1 MASTLRSACT
11 GTTEIPVASV
21 LRQVPTAHR
30 FARASVGYGVAGAHG
45 SDTETDLKATS
56 ARTIGMPGV
65 AWALWAAMAWP
76 TSAQQRGFQPAD
88 YYDLVNV
95 GDVAVSPEGDLV
107 AFTVTRILEEENR
120 RLREVWMQAL
130 ENGRP
135 TGDPYRFTAPTLDS
149 FAPRWSP
156 DGALLSF
163 TSQRGD
169 EDNSTWFVRVSGPG
183 GEAFRIEGVRG
194 APVWSADGEWI
205 AYLALAE
212 DTESDEREGWIAPD
226 ALSNTLDPER
236 FDGRVVTSTRYKT
249 DGTITL
255 RPHFSV
261 NESDDLYLVSAE
273 GGIPRRLTA
282 LPFDKSDVRWS
293 PDGRTL
299 YFSGDENQNDESNNE
314 ELTRDIWA
322 VRVTDGSVTDLTPD
336 PGSEASPS
344 PSPDGT
350 RLAYIFTAERGAEQD
365 LMVVD
370 VGADGR
376 FTTEPTNL
384 TEGWDLE
391 PGAPQW
397 SADGTAIL
405 FSASV
410 SGNRHLFRVAAAAG
424 PVIQVTEGDRQLT
437 SVSLSDRGHIMAYA
451 ATDAVSPLE
460 LYVARGDGTAERRA
474 TEFNEGWMDRVSLVP
489 PERLTWMV
497 GDSVEVEGWVIKPVG
512 YTPGARYPLI
522 LKIHGGPHS
531 AYGNT
536 FFPTFHVLSSAGF
549 LVLYSNPRGSSGYG
563 HEFKYATRGQWGV
576 RDSEDYLSG
585 VDAALAQ
592 YPEADSTRLGVSGG
606 SYGGF
611 MTNWLTATTDRFHAA
626 VTSRSIVNWESW
638 WGSSDAQAL
647 TEYEFFGAP
656 WERRNLYRRLS
667 PISYVENVT
676 APTLIIHSEN
686 DYRTPIGDAE
696 QWFMALKNLGVPVE
710 MVRYPR
716 SSHGL
721 SRTGEPWLIVDRL
734 ERIRSWFEHWL
745 VEQAPTVSGGE

>member
-1 MASTLRSACT
+1 
-11 GTTEIPVASV
+11 
-21 LRQVPTAHR
+21 
-30 FARASVGYGVAGAHG
+30 
-45 SDTETDLKATS
+45 
-56 ARTIGMPGV
+56 
-65 AWALWAAMAWP
+65 MAWP

-88 YYDLVNV
+88 YYDLVSV

-107 AFTVTRILEEENR
+107 TAVRVYRDTDSR
-120 RLREVWMQAL
+120 RGESPPARGVDAGARERASSR
-130 ENGRP
+130 RP
-135 TGDPYRFTAPTLDS
+135 DLPAGDPYRFTAPTWDS

-255 RPHFSV
+255 RPHFSA

-273 GGIPRRLTA
+273 GGLPRRLTA

-299 YFSGDENQNDESNNE
+299 YFSGDQNQNDESNNE

-410 SGNRHLFRVAAAAG
+410 NGNRHLFRVAAAAG

-512 YTPGARYPLI
+512 YTPGGRYPLI

-611 MTNWLTATTDRFHAA
+611 MTNWLTATTERFHAA

>member
-1 MASTLRSACT
+1 
-11 GTTEIPVASV
+11 
-21 LRQVPTAHR
+21 
-30 FARASVGYGVAGAHG
+30 
-45 SDTETDLKATS
+45 
-56 ARTIGMPGV
+56 MPGV
-65 AWALWAAMAWP
+65 AWVLWAAMAWP

-135 TGDPYRFTAPTLDS
+135 TGDPYRFTAPTWDS

-255 RPHFSV
+255 RPHFSA

-273 GGIPRRLTA
+273 GGLPRRLTA

-299 YFSGDENQNDESNNE
+299 YFSGDQNQNDESNNE

-512 YTPGARYPLI
+512 YTPGGRYPLI